1 MNVSDSQPSGGKS
14 GPIGK
19 MTSGVQHLGRNTVNK
34 LKDVN
39 DKIKDAEKKVLNV
52 AQDLALV
59 PPLDPI
65 PFPWFCLLMIITIL
79 PLVGYI
85 MSFSAMGWGRDCM
98 KFAVDNHNVGYYCLF
113 FCFCIM
119 SSLYILDFSYWESK
133 CMRIIRAFF
142 LVSSAILFLVGTFF
156 SAADYPYSPL
166 VVFMLI
172 MPFYLLAWRKI
183 AFTSNFRSY
192 VSWLPGPLFF
202 CAVIASVAWI
212 IWAFN
217 DEKHAWSSKTRDT
230 YAYYVGCEPNFDAD
244 TGYPDCAAKY
254 TGATKKWDC
263 YDDSKEYTAI
273 GDSANC
279 GAACAEVYDTCLDA
293 FMIWAMP
300 FLASLVYFFICFVFV
315 FLNPDHKNASPQAFM
330 KLFLC
335 ICFLF
340 WVASSL
346 AASNAGIT
354 NALMA
359 FILVAC
365 CMGALVACGV
375 HGVKSFQKDVENDF
389 INKFKEKYGGYSML
403 FKGMFILTCGPAV
416 LGYWLIS
423 IVNQFIRKLGLPLTK
438 QLEGGEDGDKKFL
451 LTLVAHKQKETIIN
465 WEWTP
470 VISNGIGI
478 GIFVQVMGILVTKI
492 TYLLLAM
499 LRQKI
504 EDEGW
509 GPGFVSTLMIIIGLS
524 LFLLP
529 PVPGVPIYFM
539 CGLMLV
545 EVCEPHMGGTVGA
558 TFYAVFLGLFLK
570 LLACACQQKIIG
582 ENLGSSVAVRQM
594 VGINSSL
601 MRTMRVILSKPGLS
615 MAKCSILIG
624 GPDWP
629 TSVLCGIL
637 KLDLIPILIGT
648 LPILIL
654 ITPTVLSGLFVYL
667 GQTHDWAET
676 LSTVCLSATGMAQS
690 GSMLVAAFY
699 LEKTIAE
706 CGDEIDAVEI
716 DLAVEE
722 ADKKA
727 KFFATD
733 YHTVTAWPV
742 LPKWVRIFLLVALIN
757 MIFSCYLTMIFS
769 TSCFETFE
777 MTSKV
782 ADLPGG
788 NAMNLFKGLGWVA
801 IGLFALSTIQFYI
814 FKSWAGKR
822 VKQLQENGEG
832 AEKAAENNVL

>member
-1 MNVSDSQPSGGKS
+1 MNVDDAPKS
-14 GPIGK
+14 GPIAGMK
-19 MTSGVQHLGRNTVNK
+19 SGVQAAARNTLKTV
-34 LKDVN
+34 KDVN
-39 DKIKDAEKKVLNV
+39 TKINAMEKKVLNV
-52 AQDLALV
+52 AQDIAFV
-59 PPLDPI
+59 PPLEPI
-65 PFPWFCLLMIITIL
+65 PFPWFCLLMIITLL
-79 PLVGYI
+79 PLAAYI
-85 MSFSAMGWGRDCM
+85 MGFSAMGWGRDCM
-98 KFAVDNHNVGYYCLF
+98 KFAVDNHTVGYYCLF

-119 SSLYILDFSYWESK
+119 SGLYILDFSYWESK
-133 CMRIIRAFF
+133 CMTTIRAF
-142 LVSSAILFLVGTFF
+142 LLLTSAILFLVGTFF

-166 VVFMLI
+166 VVFMLV
-172 MPFYLLAWRKI
+172 MPGYLLSWRKI

-202 CAVIASVAWI
+202 CAIIASVAWI
-212 IWAFN
+212 IWCFQ
-217 DEKHAWSSKTRDT
+217 DENHSWSNKTRDT
-230 YAYYVGCEPNFDAD
+230 YAFYVGCEPNFDAD
-244 TGYPDCAAKY
+244 TGYPDCEQYY
-254 TGATKKWDC
+254 TTASKTWSC
-263 YDDSKEYTAI
+263 YNGDDKEFTAI
-273 GDSANC
+273 GDDDNC
-279 GAACAEVYDTCLDA
+279 GSGCADVYDTCLDA

-300 FLASLVYFFICFVFV
+300 FLASMVYFFISFVFV

-330 KLFLC
+330 KMFLC

-389 INKFKEKYGGYSML
+389 INKFKEKYGGYSTL

-423 IVNQFIRKLGLPLTK
+423 IVNQAIRKLRLPLTK
-438 QLEGGEDGDKKFL
+438 KLGGEDGDEKYL

-509 GPGFVSTLMIIIGLS
+509 GPGFVSTLMVIIGLS

-594 VGINSSL
+594 VGINSDL

-648 LPILIL
+648 FPILIL

-667 GQTHDWAET
+667 GQTKDWAET

-706 CGDEIDAVEI
+706 NKDEIDAVEV
-716 DLAVEE
+716 DVAVEE

-727 KFFATD
+727 KFFADD
-733 YHTVTAWPV
+733 YHTVTAWPI
-742 LPKWVRIFLLVALIN
+742 LPTWVKIWLLVALLE

-769 TSCFETFE
+769 ANCFETFE

-782 ADLPGG
+782 ADLPNG
-788 NAMNLFKGLGWVA
+788 NAMNLFKAWGWVA
-801 IGLFALSTIQFYI
+801 IALFFISTVQFYI
-814 FKSWAGKR
+814 FKSWAGKK
-822 VKQLQENGEG
+822 VKQLQENGDG
-832 AEKAAENNVL
+832 AEKKAEAVNAV